1 MIGLLSDTNT
11 WAMAFVL
18 IFLGVLAYFGVFKMV
33 GGSLDARAARIEK
46 ELEDAK
52 RLREEAQSLLA
63 EYQRKARD
71 ADKEAADIISK
82 AKEDAIRMRA
92 EAEKQLADTIERR
105 TKAAEQKIAQAETRA
120 LADVRSVAADVAVQ
134 AAERVLRSRV
144 GTGLGADLVE
154 KSIEDVKARLH

>member
-18 IFLGVLAYFGVFKMV
+18 IFFGILAYFGVFKSV
-33 GGSLDARAARIEK
+33 GASLDARAERIAK

-52 RLREEAQSLLA
+52 RLREEAQALLA

-71 ADKEAADIISK
+71 ADKEASDIIAK

-92 EAEKQLADTIERR
+92 EAEKMLADTIERR
-105 TKAAEQKIAQAETRA
+105 TKAAEQKIAQAEIRA
-120 LADVRSVAADVAVQ
+120 LADVRSVAAEAAVD
-134 AAERVLRSRV
+134 AAERVLRQRA

-154 KSIEDVKARLH
+154 KSI